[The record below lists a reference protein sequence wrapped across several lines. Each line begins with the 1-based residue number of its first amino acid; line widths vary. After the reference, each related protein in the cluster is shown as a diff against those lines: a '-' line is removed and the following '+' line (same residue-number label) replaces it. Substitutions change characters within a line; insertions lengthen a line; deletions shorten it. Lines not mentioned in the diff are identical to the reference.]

1 MFHELLMM
9 PTDIQGE
16 YVFSLSV
23 PDIFLLKEEFM
34 NNRDDLLE
42 SIRAL
47 LLQSALS
54 AYDIAAALRKPYST
68 LMRECNPYDHKAKMG
83 AETLLRI
90 MQVTNNIAPLRIM
103 ARALGYD
110 IISLDKNKEN
120 SPNEEWKQQDLGEA
134 WKFFEECPEKREDD
148 DTKNP

>member
-1 MFHELLMM
+1 
-9 PTDIQGE
+9 
-16 YVFSLSV
+16 
-23 PDIFLLKEEFM
+23 LLKEEFM

-54 AYDIAAALRKPYST
+54 AYDIAAAVQKPYST

-83 AETLLRI
+83 AETLLHI
-90 MQVTNNIAPLRIM
+90 MQVTNNVAPLRLM

-110 IISLDKNKEN
+110 IISRDKNKEN
-120 SPNEEWKQQDLGEA
+120 CPNEECRQQDPGEA
-134 WKFFEECPEKREDD
+134 WKFFEKCPEKREGD